1 MGIDE
6 LCSIFHGSSAR
17 SQWPRNLTFRLP
29 TAPNPARS
37 GLGRRAR
44 QPPRTAKNGKCRRF
58 GPPNPFESRYESSL
72 NGSTAPWERHGA
84 CRFALKTTRI
94 PVVLEKMAMPLQIST
109 WAPRRGPATAR
120 TAGARHLATSTGLR
134 ALITAS
140 WSCRGLQSA
149 SGPRSE
155 LELGAPPGALL
166 PVLGQKIV

>member
-17 SQWPRNLTFRLP
+17 SHLPRNLTFRLP
-29 TAPNPARS
+29 TAPNPALS

-44 QPPRTAKNGKCRRF
+44 QPPHTAKNGKCRRF

-72 NGSTAPWERHGA
+72 HGSTAPWERHGA

-94 PVVLEKMAMPLQIST
+94 PVQVAVGCIPPQIST
-109 WAPRRGPATAR
+109 WAPCRGPATAR
-120 TAGARHLATSTGLR
+120 AAGACRLVTLTGLR
-134 ALITAS
+134 APITAL

-155 LELGAPPGALL
+155 LELGAPPGVLL
-166 PVLGQKIV
+166 PVLGPKIV